1 MNYYPD
7 QLMPTCIQIEPILPQ
22 YRHVIKELMM
32 KHDQGVKESGN
43 PCSSKPRSEHESH
56 FRWNGSRTP

>member
-22 YRHVIKELMM
+22 YRHVIKKLMM
-32 KHDQGVKESGN
+32 KHDGDFDGTTAFFPSG
-43 PCSSKPRSEHESH
+43 
-56 FRWNGSRTP
+56 TI